1 MLVLKVVPVVTNTRT
16 SRAARYWVAVAVGDR
31 KGRIG
36 IGEHV
41 AKSEASAK
49 KEAEKKAYKKIKR
62 ILLIED
68 RTISGRVTGLSGGD
82 CLSLS
87 PAPKGIGIV
96 GSGMTKKLLQLA
108 GISDCFVTNSWD
120 KLTTVRAVA
129 KALSKLARD
138 R

>member
-1 MLVLKVVPVVTNTRT
+1 MLVLKVVPVVANTRT

-41 AKSEASAK
+41 AKSEALAK
-49 KEAEKKAYKKIKR
+49 KAAEKKAYKKIKR